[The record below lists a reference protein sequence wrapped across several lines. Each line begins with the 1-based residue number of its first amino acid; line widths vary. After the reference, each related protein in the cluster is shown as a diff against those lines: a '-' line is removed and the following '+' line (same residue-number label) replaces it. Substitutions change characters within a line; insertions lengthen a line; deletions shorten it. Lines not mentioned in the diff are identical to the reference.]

1 MMKSYRW
8 QYWNKDTMT
17 LSEFKN
23 VFLPWRNPHNSHLQ
37 NNYFKHNELHCK
49 KWPKQIWGIL
59 TGDNQ
64 AYSTINQMEQI
75 CKLIKDVQIKM
86 VPTLS
91 CTQFS
96 ADITHLL
103 CKGNY
108 HWMAGLLF
116 DRRHGFNQARKSAV
130 NFLPYN
136 STESKQVKQEVSHAA
151 VFPLQRI
158 LCQNQNS

>member
-108 HWMAGLLF
+108 HWMAASCLTGGMDSTKQGNLLLIF
-116 DRRHGFNQARKSAV
+116 YLTILLNQNKSNRRSAMQRY
-130 NFLPYN
+130 FPYN
-136 STESKQVKQEVSHAA
+136 EFSVRS
-151 VFPLQRI
+151 
-158 LCQNQNS
+158 